1 MDNNFEPQQGDTS
14 FSIPVTFGYKGGR
27 ASNVKNKIVTVLV
40 FIGVAIVGTIICLK
54 NDNFELWQKVLYSI
68 ICVYGSLLVIRFLGL
83 KELYFSDMFEETK
96 ARNGLLKPNTIWGI
110 FDISTTYPYT
120 CFFKNGY
127 KGIFVRMER
136 DTITGKDSDADYFHY
151 TAIGDAYNLAH
162 ALNMNIVHIDYMDN
176 VGNDPRME
184 KLYADLNNVSNP
196 DMQDMLV
203 DIYDNLSSI
212 MKMNYTSFDVYLFLT
227 RDKLDSL
234 VYNVQSVVNTML
246 GGNFISYKVLDRIE
260 VANICPALFNLED
273 FSFIEA
279 CESVLDSQGNRGII
293 PIKIIKSD
301 GTEEKLNKTQEE
313 KKRDLEL
320 KAKQLEDAKAERRR
334 RKANKKFK
342 IDEDT
347 VDIGKDEELDL
358 FGSSDKDD
366 FNLL

>member
-1 MDNNFEPQQGDTS
+1 
-14 FSIPVTFGYKGGR
+14 
-27 ASNVKNKIVTVLV
+27 
-40 FIGVAIVGTIICLK
+40 
-54 NDNFELWQKVLYSI
+54 
-68 ICVYGSLLVIRFLGL
+68 
-83 KELYFSDMFEETK
+83 
-96 ARNGLLKPNTIWGI
+96 
-110 FDISTTYPYT
+110 
-120 CFFKNGY
+120 
-127 KGIFVRMER
+127 
-136 DTITGKDSDADYFHY
+136 
-151 TAIGDAYNLAH
+151 
-162 ALNMNIVHIDYMDN
+162 
-176 VGNDPRME
+176 
-184 KLYADLNNVSNP
+184 
-196 DMQDMLV
+196 MQDMLV

-212 MKMNYTSFDVYLFLT
+212 MKMNYTSFYVYLFLT